1 LQVSSN
7 RNYDFAIVFIRF
19 ILVFCRITFL
29 LVAVLANSIQ
39 SVPSGSIEEEE
50 NTLPV
55 SSALF
60 GEPSL
65 QEYISCMNDALRFSG
80 AKDDVTDVSSFLN
93 PGNLYEKLKN
103 KSKVADFICNHGGL
117 YVWGFG
123 ALIILLCLIFSCC
136 CCFRCCRC

>member
-1 LQVSSN
+1 MISN
-7 RNYDFAIVFIRF
+7 SRRCRAAF
-19 ILVFCRITFL
+19 ILVT
-29 LVAVLANSIQ
+29 VLAVSIQ
-39 SVPSGSIEEEE
+39 SVPSGFKDEDE

-65 QEYISCMNDALRFSG
+65 QEYISCMNDALKYSG
-80 AKDDVTDVSSFLN
+80 ARDELTDVTSYLN
-93 PGNLYEKLKN
+93 PGNLYEKLKQ

-123 ALIILLCLIFSCC
+123 ALAILLISIILCC
-136 CCFRCCRC
+136 CCCRCCRC